1 MSASSLKSNFY
12 YIAPYAVVLTGYFVA
27 SVVEPAIIK
36 HQLILS
42 YSPYLLLGLVALL
55 SFHFN
60 RGCVLL
66 VTLAVGIAYWG
77 LQLSSSQA
85 FSRQLA
91 TILSVLMP
99 ISLVLVAFIRERGIF
114 TWLNYGLLSV
124 FILQML
130 AVVWL
135 FQHPDSPLWLFLRKE
150 LFPFKSLSGIRLAQP
165 GMACILI
172 ASLVLSLLCYLRRTP
187 FNNALLAI
195 LLAVS
200 LSLNNDGS
208 ATIRLLMFSLV
219 GGILLVSLLQ
229 DSYHMA
235 YRDELTGL
243 MGRRALNEA
252 MQKLGHRYVIAML
265 DVDRFKK
272 FNDTHGHDVGDQV
285 LKMVASHLTKATGGG
300 KPYRYG
306 GEEFALVFPRR
317 KIAQVKPHLEALR
330 QSIADYGMTIRDTQ
344 RPKDKKEGMKQRTRK
359 KQKTTVKVT
368 VSVGAAERDE
378 TLKTPG
384 LVIKAA
390 DESLYQAKRKGR
402 NKVICG

>member
-1 MSASSLKSNFY
+1 
-12 YIAPYAVVLTGYFVA
+12 PYAVVLTGYFVA

-42 YSPYLLLGLVALL
+42 YSPYLLLGFVALL

-135 FQHPDSPLWLFLRKE
+135 FQHPDSPFWLFLRKE

-165 GMACILI
+165 GMACILM

-208 ATIRLLMFSLV
+208 ATIQLLMFSLV